1 MDAGKRVGG
10 AKEREKLLSF
20 SRAFKFTLPSK
31 WANIEAHLDN
41 FGSAPPFA
49 VNPISIN

>member
-20 SRAFKFTLPSK
+20 SRALKFTLPSK